1 MYALLAADPTDIGGL
16 LTDLLAAAQAGKWMV
31 VVGVVLMLLVLALRI
46 AAVRWISKWF
56 ATTWGGVTLAFG
68 TALLTTIG
76 GSLAAGQGFS
86 WGLLLAAL
94 SAAWTSAGLHDHLK
108 KLTTR
113 APKETT

>member
-1 MYALLAADPTDIGGL
+1 MHALLAADPSDLGGL

-31 VVGVVLMLLVLALRI
+31 VVGVVLMLLVLGLRV
-46 AAVRWISKWF
+46 AAARWISKWF
-56 ATTWGGVTLAFG
+56 ATTRGGLALAFG
-68 TALLTTIG
+68 TALLATVG

-94 SAAWTSAGLHDHLK
+94 SAAWTSAGIHDHVK

-113 APKETT
+113 PLKETT